1 MLSFPPAVRIWLA
14 LTPADLRKGFDAL
27 AELVRQ
33 HLRDDPLSGHVFVFR
48 NRRGDRIK
56 LLYWDSDGFVIVYKK
71 LETEDSRIID
81 FTEPGL
87 PPHNQQ
93 AGLAESG
100 RMVGDPR
107 LPGPRRSVMRRQG
120 PLSVPPRLLRR
131 RGRFPSRN
139 SGRG

>member
-14 LTPADLRKGFDAL
+14 LAPADLRKGFDAL

-71 LETEDSRIID
+71 QESDCPHSCPCTETGGRAHNLAVRPAPVGTVDAS
-81 FTEPGL
+81 L
-87 PPHNQQ
+87 PVHHTRRRP
-93 AGLAESG
+93 
-100 RMVGDPR
+100 MPR
-107 LPGPRRSVMRRQG
+107 SATAV
-120 PLSVPPRLLRR
+120 VPPRAHRPR
-131 RGRFPSRN
+131 WFATSRGV
-139 SGRG
+139 G